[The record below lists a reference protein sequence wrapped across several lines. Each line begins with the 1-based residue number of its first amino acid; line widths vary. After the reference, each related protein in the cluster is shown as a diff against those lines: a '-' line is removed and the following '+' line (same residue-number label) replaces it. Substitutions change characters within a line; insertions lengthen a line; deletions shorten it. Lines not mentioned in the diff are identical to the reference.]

1 MSKGSAS
8 NETEWF
14 SSAPPATPQ
23 LAKEYIYAG
32 SRLLAVE
39 DANANAAPP
48 ADLAVWRPSSG
59 TWYVLGGT
67 GSAQTYFQWGMSGD
81 TAAPGDFDGDGKTDF
96 SVYRVSTGV
105 WWVTRSSDGSYY
117 SQAFGASCSP
127 PTGCD
132 KPAPADFDGDGKT
145 DPAVFRPDT
154 ATNYGTW
161 YINNSS
167 TGQATI
173 QQFGLAT
180 DVPAPADYDGDG
192 RADIAVWR
200 DSNQTFYSINS
211 GNSQSA
217 SSNFANFVTSGTVA
231 TPVSSDYDGDGKA
244 DYAVRNA
251 ANWIILNS
259 ATSVTSVTSWQLAS
273 DTPVPNDYDGDG
285 RCDIA
290 VWRPTDTPTGTLGH
304 WFIRQSATGN
314 SLRQVA
320 WGTTGDIPVPAFYR
334 R

>member
-1 MSKGSAS
+1 MISCGYA
-8 NETEWF
+8 
-14 SSAPPATPQ
+14 ATRVP
-23 LAKEYIYAG
+23 K
-32 SRLLAVE
+32 
-39 DANANAAPP
+39 
-48 ADLAVWRPSSG
+48 
-59 TWYVLGGT
+59 
-67 GSAQTYFQWGMSGD
+67 
-81 TAAPGDFDGDGKTDF
+81 TAAEPQGLHETCRKSIAFPLGEKFFKGL
-96 SVYRVSTGV
+96 
-105 WWVTRSSDGSYY
+105 Y
-117 SQAFGASCSP
+117 SM
-127 PTGCD
+127 T
-132 KPAPADFDGDGKT
+132 
-145 DPAVFRPDT
+145 
-154 ATNYGTW
+154 
-161 YINNSS
+161 
-167 TGQATI
+167 
-173 QQFGLAT
+173 FGLAT

-231 TPVSSDYDGDGKA
+231 TPVSSDYDGDGRA
-244 DYAVRNA
+244 DYAIRNA

-273 DTPVPNDYDGDG
+273 DTPVQNDYDGDG

-290 VWRPTDTPTGTLGH
+290 VWRPIDTPTGTLGH

-320 WGTTGDIPVPAFYR
+320 WGTTGDIPVPAYYR